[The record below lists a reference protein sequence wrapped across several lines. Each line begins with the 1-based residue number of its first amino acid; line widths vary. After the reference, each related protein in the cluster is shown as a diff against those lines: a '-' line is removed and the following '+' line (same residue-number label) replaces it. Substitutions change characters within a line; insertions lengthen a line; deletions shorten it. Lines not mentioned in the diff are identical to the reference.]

1 MFTELVVQPIFN
13 LLVLIYAL
21 LPGHNFGLALV
32 IFTIIIRMLLWPFLR
47 KQLHQAKQMKKL
59 QPELKKVKKAAKGD
73 RQKEAQMMMELY
85 KEKGIS
91 PFGTLPTLII
101 QFIILIGLYSGL
113 LKIIKDPHSLITFAY
128 PALQHLDWME
138 QLSRNI
144 HEFDNTFLGVVDLS
158 KSAVTNGAIYLPA
171 LVLVVGSGVVQYFQG
186 KQLLPSD
193 KDAKSLK
200 TILKEAGS
208 GKQADQSEVNAAVGR
223 FTIYL
228 LPVFIIFVTLGL
240 ASALALYWF
249 VGGLVGYIQQSVI
262 LRGDEEE
269 MEELADEPDK
279 NTAGGKKDPSR
290 RRKGSKVAK
299 KPTDIPEAEIVEA
312 AATKKSPSKKNS
324 KNKSKKKR

>member
-299 KPTDIPEAEIVEA
+299 
-312 AATKKSPSKKNS
+312 
-324 KNKSKKKR
+324 